1 MRRPRKNSKRSS
13 LFTAKTPE
21 GADMSAIYHFQ
32 TVKNIIHGPGSL
44 EQLGDKLY
52 LLDTPLK
59 QVVLVTQQAMHLL
72 GVTAKIKE
80 QLARRGIAVQTIDNV
95 EIEPTLEN
103 IERVFHEQVAPFA
116 PDALI
121 AIGGGSVLDAAKLFA
136 VMLTND
142 TPLRELLGIDKVG
155 NPGKPMVLV
164 PTTSG
169 TGSEVTPNAIV
180 TLPDEELKIGVVS
193 RHLLPNLVIL
203 DPLLTLSLPKA
214 ITAATG
220 MDAFTHSLE
229 SFISTKANPISD
241 TFALESMRLIAGSIV
256 EAYQEPDSVRA
267 RGDMLLG
274 SMYGG
279 LALTGAGTAAVHALA
294 YPLGGKFHVT
304 HGVANAMLLPHVMAF
319 NLDSCAARLKRAA
332 CVCGVALESDSD
344 EAAAGKLIEQISQW
358 TATLNI
364 PQNLREFGVAEEHLA
379 DMAVAAS
386 KVTRL
391 MANNPKA
398 LSLDDIQQL
407 YRCLLP

>member
-1 MRRPRKNSKRSS
+1 MPV
-13 LFTAKTPE
+13 T
-21 GADMSAIYHFQ
+21 YHFQ
-32 TVKNIIHGPGSL
+32 TVKHLIHGAGSL
-44 EQLGDKLY
+44 DQLSAKLE
-52 LLDTPLK
+52 LLDTP
-59 QVVLVTQQAMHLL
+59 VTRVILVTQNAMHRL
-72 GVTAKIKE
+72 GVTERVIA
-80 QLARRGIAVQTIDNV
+80 QLQAADISVHMLDNV

-103 IERVFHEQVAPFA
+103 IERVFREDVAPHA

-142 TPLRELLGIDKVG
+142 TPLRNLLGIDKVRF
-155 NPGKPMVLV
+155 PGKPMVLV

-193 RHLLPNLVIL
+193 RHLLPTLVLL
-203 DPLLTLSLPKA
+203 DPLLTLSLPKP

-229 SFISTKANPISD
+229 SFISTKANPVSD
-241 TFALESMRLIAGSIV
+241 AFALESMRLISGSIV
-256 EAYQEPDSVRA
+256 TAYEQPDHVEARSE
-267 RGDMLLG
+267 MLLG

-279 LALTGAGTAAVHALA
+279 LALTAAGTAAVHALA

-319 NLDSCAARLKRAA
+319 NLDSCAPRLKRAA
-332 CVCGVALESDSD
+332 CACGVAEPSDSD
-344 EAAAGKLIEQISQW
+344 DVAAHKLIAQISQW
-358 TATLNI
+358 TQRLNI
-364 PQNLREFGVAEEHLA
+364 PQDLRAFGVSEEHLA

-391 MANNPKA
+391 MANNPKPLTLA
-398 LSLDDIQQL
+398 EIEQL

>member
-1 MRRPRKNSKRSS
+1 MSS
-13 LFTAKTPE
+13 
-21 GADMSAIYHFQ
+21 YHFQ
-32 TVKNIIHGPGSL
+32 TVKHVIHGPGSL
-44 EQLGDKLY
+44 EQLSEKLP
-52 LLDTPLK
+52 LLDTPLRN
-59 QVVLVTQQAMHLL
+59 VVLVTQNAMHNL
-72 GVTAKIKE
+72 GVTEKVSA
-80 QLARRGIAVQTIDNV
+80 QLNAAGIAVHMIDNV

-103 IERVFHEQVAPFA
+103 IERVFREDVAPHS

-121 AIGGGSVLDAAKLFA
+121 AIGGGSVLDAAKLFS

-142 TPLRELLGIDKVG
+142 TPLRDLLGVDKVSH
-155 NPGKPMVLV
+155 PGKPMVLV

-193 RHLLPNLVIL
+193 RHLLPTLVIL
-203 DPLLTLSLPKA
+203 DPLLTLSLPRS

-220 MDAFTHSLE
+220 MDAFVHSLE

-241 TFALESMRLIAGSIV
+241 AFALESMRLIAGSIV
-256 EAYQEPDSVRA
+256 EAYQQPDSVWA

-279 LALTGAGTAAVHALA
+279 LALTAAGTAAVHAMA

-319 NLDSCAARLKRAA
+319 NLDSCADRLKRAA
-332 CVCGVALESDSD
+332 CVCGVAEQQDSD
-344 EAAAGKLIEQISQW
+344 EIAAHKLIQQIRQW

-364 PQNLREFGVAEEHLA
+364 PQDLREFGVGEEHLA
-379 DMAVAAS
+379 DMAIAAS

-398 LSLDDIQQL
+398 LSLTDIETL

>member
-1 MRRPRKNSKRSS
+1 M
-13 LFTAKTPE
+13 L
-21 GADMSAIYHFQ
+21 
-32 TVKNIIHGPGSL
+32 
-44 EQLGDKLY
+44 
-52 LLDTPLK
+52 
-59 QVVLVTQQAMHLL
+59 
-72 GVTAKIKE
+72 
-80 QLARRGIAVQTIDNV
+80 DNV

-103 IERVFHEQVAPFA
+103 IERVFREDVAPHA

-142 TPLRELLGIDKVG
+142 TPLRDLLGIDKVTH
-155 NPGKPMVLV
+155 PGKPMVLV

-193 RHLLPNLVIL
+193 RHLLPTLVIL
-203 DPLLTLSLPKA
+203 DPLLTLSLPRP

-241 TFALESMRLIAGSIV
+241 AFALESMRLIAGSIV
-256 EAYQEPDSVRA
+256 EAWQQPESVRA

-279 LALTGAGTAAVHALA
+279 LALTAAGTAAVHALA
-294 YPLGGKFHVT
+294 YPLGGKFQVT

-319 NLDSCAARLKRAA
+319 NLTAAPNASSVRHWSAA
-332 CVCGVALESDSD
+332 WHSR
-344 EAAAGKLIEQISQW
+344 
-358 TATLNI
+358 TT
-364 PQNLREFGVAEEHLA
+364 
-379 DMAVAAS
+379 
-386 KVTRL
+386 VTR
-391 MANNPKA
+391 P
-398 LSLDDIQQL
+398 
-407 YRCLLP
+407 LPTS